1 MDYLILDRIVDSDY
15 LTRQGLRIRCLPDSA
30 CQTSNRYIFVPR
42 LARLTSFTKTFHLT

>member
-30 CQTSNRYIFVPR
+30 CQTHIFHENIPFDMR
-42 LARLTSFTKTFHLT
+42 DS